1 MDPANMQAMM
11 QMQQAMQQLQSSGM
25 MPAGA
30 MPGLGGPLG
39 GGAGRLHP
47 LLPPSSPL
55 SRDRHIYALLC

>member
-30 MPGLGGPLG
+30 MPGFGGPMG
-39 GGAGRLHP
+39 GGAGQLQP
-47 LLPPSSPL
+47 LSSPCK
-55 SRDRHIYALLC
+55 SSVPSIAPG